1 MEQPVITASIVVPAF
16 NEEKGIARCI
26 EGLLAQDYPREAF
39 EVIII
44 DNNSSDRTFEIIGSY
59 PVKGVLEKKRGR
71 ASARNAGIRQA
82 CGEFIVFL
90 DADCVPEKGWL
101 KTLLGGFKD
110 ESVGCVAGEILPPE
124 PEIFLHQYLAKSQ
137 YFSQKITMQNAF
149 LPFAQTGNA
158 AYRKEVLDQVGLFDE
173 SLLSGQDADLSWRMQ
188 LETGKK
194 VAFVESAKVYHPYPD
209 KFVAYLKQRLRHAH
223 GSVSLYTK
231 YRDQMPAKSKKE
243 TYWEYRAL
251 VKSLCRVGWKAA
263 AARFSGNRDGW
274 EDDFFQVLGQTA
286 VRCGRILGS
295 IQCRVWYL

>member
-39 EVIII
+39 EVIIV

-59 PVKGVLEKKRGR
+59 PVKGVHEKKRGR
-71 ASARNAGIRQA
+71 ASARNAGIREA
-82 CGEFIVFL
+82 RGEFIVFL
-90 DADCVPEKGWL
+90 DADCVPEKIWL
-101 KTLLGGFKD
+101 KTLLSGFTD
-110 ESVGCVAGEILPPE
+110 ESIGCVAGEILPPE

-188 LETGKK
+188 IETGKK
-194 VAFVESAKVYHPYPD
+194 VFLVEEARVYHPYPSRY
-209 KFVAYLKQRLRHAH
+209 KSFFKQRLRHAY
-223 GSVSLYTK
+223 GSVGLYKK
-231 YRDQMPAKSKKE
+231 YQGQMSRKLAKE

-251 VKSLCRVGWKAA
+251 AKQLPRHMVGAMRA
-263 AARFSGNRDGW
+263 DGPD
-274 EDDFFQVLGQTA
+274 EAKEQRINFIAQCASKL
-286 VRCGRILGS
+286 GRILGS
-295 IQCRVWYL
+295 IEHRVWYL